1 VPKAGGYLGLV
12 SIPFTTLLF
21 PTQRGRL
28 HLVVIA
34 LGAMARGGWQEMGEK
49 KFEDITRA
57 ATSFFLIHQILSA
70 TILLSSRTH
79 RAHVYLDRDPNN
91 KFAGD

>member
-1 VPKAGGYLGLV
+1 
-12 SIPFTTLLF
+12 
-21 PTQRGRL
+21 
-28 HLVVIA
+28 
-34 LGAMARGGWQEMGEK
+34 MGEK